1 MVMAHNF
8 QGYDSYF
15 IFQYLSENTIKYD
28 VIMCGAKFL
37 TLSVPMFKTKYID
50 SMNFIPMR
58 LADFPKTFGTEE
70 LGKGYFPHL
79 FNRKE
84 NENYLGPIPPTPY
97 YSPNGM
103 TLATREN
110 VFGMAQKSERQRCG
124 YSATLLFRISRTVS

>member
-15 IFQYLSENTIKYD
+15 IFQYLSENRIKYD

-58 LADFPKTFGTEE
+58 LADFPKTFRIYFTYST
-70 LGKGYFPHL
+70 LMGKVTYVTGNPD
-79 FNRKE
+79 
-84 NENYLGPIPPTPY
+84 I
-97 YSPNGM
+97 
-103 TLATREN
+103 
-110 VFGMAQKSERQRCG
+110 
-124 YSATLLFRISRTVS
+124 